1 MDYQEPE
8 KEYSLVGVIDRF
20 DGDNA
25 VVIIKDTQQII
36 LWPKRKLS
44 QDVKT
49 GDSVWL
55 HLASDQDLTSERE
68 KIARKI
74 LEEVINGKED

>member
-1 MDYQEPE
+1 MGYKEPE
-8 KEYSLVGVIDRF
+8 KEFSLAGVIDRF
-20 DGDNA
+20 EGDVA
-25 VVIIKDTQQII
+25 VVIIKETQQII
-36 LWPKRKLS
+36 HWPISKLS
-44 QDVKT
+44 GEVNV

-55 HLASDQDLTSERE
+55 HLACDKDLTAERE

>member
-8 KEYSLVGVIDRF
+8 KEYSLAGIIDRF

-25 VVIIKDTQQII
+25 VVIIKETQQII
-36 LWPKRKLS
+36 LWPIRKLA
-44 QDVKT
+44 QDVNV
-49 GDSVWL
+49 GDLVWL
-55 HLASDQDLTSERE
+55 HLACDKDLTMERE

-74 LEEVINGKED
+74 LEEVINGKEE